1 MNELN
6 IYLNFIFYPFQ
17 LSRKNITLS
26 LFYLM
31 EVAEIKVSYSN
42 TNPDRVQVTNS
53 QKIFE
58 VIMKHWDLD
67 ILEYQEQM
75 KVILLNRAN
84 IVLGIYEMS
93 KGGISGTVVDIR
105 IILGVALKCN
115 ASAIILVHNHPS
127 GKLVPSEPD
136 KAITKRLKE
145 ACNLLEVYLLDHLI
159 ISKFGYYS
167 FADEGTL

>member
-1 MNELN
+1 MWTS
-6 IYLNFIFYPFQ
+6 F
-17 LSRKNITLS
+17 
-26 LFYLM
+26 LFSIPM

-42 TNPDRVQVTNS
+42 NNPDRVQVTNS
-53 QKIFE
+53 QKMFE
-58 VIMKHWDLD
+58 VIMKHWDYN
-67 ILEYQEQM
+67 ILEYQEQV

>member
-1 MNELN
+1 
-6 IYLNFIFYPFQ
+6 
-17 LSRKNITLS
+17 
-26 LFYLM
+26 M

-53 QKIFE
+53 QNIFE

-67 ILEYQEQM
+67 ILEYQEQI

-127 GKLVPSEPD
+127 GKLVPSEHD